1 MSSTSF
7 VRYESSVEQ
16 VSENSEASEE
26 SVVEREPAQAST
38 CVECDGRVITE
49 DNESFCVGCGLIV
62 SAEHVDHRP
71 TRGVHGPSDGSG
83 PVEWSCESINPLR
96 IDKGMHTTF
105 FLGSDGYGRSLTSE
119 KKDKFERLRQR
130 HKRFQVEDK
139 RAIRLNEGFRDI
151 ESITGNLA
159 LPGFVAEDAGLFLKQ
174 AADARLPGGRMSWEA
189 LAGGAVLLAALDA
202 EFPRSCEEVAQYA
215 KAGRERLCAAA
226 RKLRCE
232 LELDVPP
239 VREAP
244 VDAVVAA
251 LGEAAPDVEACLRLR
266 RIGAHLLEI
275 ADEAPIGPGTSR
287 VTMAAAAV
295 YAADR
300 LTEGKALTQAE
311 VVAAGT
317 TILDTTKSRVSRYS
331 QALHDAYV
339 DRHGT
344 NDPAAVLKRSR
355 VQLH

>member
-16 VSENSEASEE
+16 ASEYSEASEE
-26 SVVEREPAQAST
+26 SVVEREPARQST
-38 CVECDGRVITE
+38 CPECDGQVVTSGQ
-49 DNESFCVGCGLIV
+49 ESYCQKCGLVV

-71 TRGVHGPSDGSG
+71 TRGVHGPSGGSG
-83 PVEWSCESINPLR
+83 PAEWSCESINPLR
-96 IDKGMHTTF
+96 VDKGLHTTF
-105 FLGSDGYGRSLTSE
+105 FLGSDGYGNSLSSE
-119 KKDKFERLRQR
+119 QMDKFERLRQR

-189 LAGGAVLLAALDA
+189 LAGGAVLLAATEA
-202 EFPRSCEEVAQYA
+202 GFPRSCDEVVQYT
-215 KAGRERLCAAA
+215 KSPYERVSAAA

-232 LELDVPP
+232 LGLDVPP
-239 VREAP
+239 AREGV
-244 VDAVVAA
+244 VDDVLIA
-251 LGEAAPDVEACLRLR
+251 LDDVLDVQTCLELR
-266 RIGAHLLEI
+266 ELGDHLLEI
-275 ADEAPIGPGTSR
+275 ADEKPVGPGTSR
-287 VTMAAAAV
+287 LTMGAAAV

-300 LTEGKALTQAE
+300 LTDGKVVTQAQVAE
-311 VVAAGT
+311 AASTVV
-317 TILDTTKSRVSRYS
+317 DTSKSRVSRYS

-339 DRHGT
+339 DRHGRD
-344 NDPAAVLKRSR
+344 DPSAVLKRGR
-355 VQLH
+355 IRLR

>member
-16 VSENSEASEE
+16 ASENNEASEE
-26 SVVEREPAQAST
+26 SVVEHEPAQAST
-38 CVECDGRVITE
+38 CVECDGRVVTE
-49 DNESFCVGCGLIV
+49 DNESFCTDCGLVV

-83 PVEWSCESINPLR
+83 PSEWSCESINPLR
-96 IDKGMHTTF
+96 IDKGLHTTF
-105 FLGSDGYGRSLTSE
+105 FLGSDGYGNSLSSE
-119 KKDKFERLRQR
+119 QMDKFERLRQR

-174 AADARLPGGRMSWEA
+174 AANARLPGGRMSWEA
-189 LAGGAVLLAALDA
+189 LAGGAVLLAATEA
-202 EFPRSCEEVAQYA
+202 GFPRSCDEVVQYT
-215 KAGRERLCAAA
+215 KSSYERVSAAA

-232 LELDVPP
+232 LGLDVPP
-239 VREAP
+239 AREGV
-244 VDAVVAA
+244 VDDVLIA
-251 LGEAAPDVEACLRLR
+251 LDDSLDVQTCLELR
-266 RIGAHLLEI
+266 QLSDHLLEI
-275 ADEAPIGPGTSR
+275 ADEKPVGPGTSR
-287 VTMAAAAV
+287 LTMGAAAV

-300 LTEGKALTQAE
+300 LTDGKIVTQAQ
-311 VVAAGT
+311 VAEAAS
-317 TILDTTKSRVSRYS
+317 TIVDTSKSRVSRYS

-339 DRHGT
+339 DKHGSD
-344 NDPAAVLKRSR
+344 DPGAVLERGR
-355 VQLH
+355 IRLR